1 MPVNEFLP
9 FALSSGANVA
19 TQSTWANEVSRNT
32 GFEAG
37 VAKSSH
43 LNKVWRQSAFVSHV
57 LAQVIME
64 ATNADVL
71 DNGDI
76 ATLKARM
83 NAAIKAVAGTKG
95 VSDELALYKKVVDG
109 LFASTNG
116 NVSNLSNALAA
127 AVARIVELE
136 KRQNGRFIKFSQ
148 FANPGSFTHVF
159 AEETNTVL
167 YEVIAGGGAGGGGN
181 VPGAGQCTV
190 AGGGGAGGFTAGI
203 AYNRKDRIGTSIGIV
218 VGAGGTPTTGTGGS
232 GGNSVFGGYAT
243 SLGGG
248 GGFPLGPTTQGLGG
262 AGAGGAAGS
271 VYREAGFSEIMVLNQ
286 GAPGQMGIIISASQA
301 VGGAGAAGPFGG
313 GAHVNGAQ
321 PQGFN
326 AASAGAGGGGCRLV
340 GTQGPAAGGI
350 GGNGLIRIWEYT

>member
-9 FALSSGANVA
+9 FALSAGANVA
-19 TQSTWANEVSRNT
+19 PQSTWANEVSRNT
-32 GFEAG
+32 GFESG
-37 VAKSSH
+37 VAKSAH
-43 LNKVWRQSAFVSHV
+43 GNKLFRQSAFMAHV

-136 KRQNGRFIKFSQ
+136 KRQNGRFIKYSS
-148 FANPGSFTHVF
+148 FANPGSFVHTF

-167 YEVIAGGGAGGGGN
+167 YEVIAGGGAGGGGSS
-181 VPGAGQCTV
+181 PGAGMCLV
-190 AGGGGAGGFTAGI
+190 GGGGGAGGFTAGA
-203 AYNRKDRIGTSIGIV
+203 AYNRKTRIGATISIT
-218 VGAGGTPTTGTGGS
+218 VGAGGVPAVGVGGS
-232 GGNSVFGGYAT
+232 GGNSTFGAIA
-243 SLGGG
+243 SAIGGG
-248 GGFPLGPTTQGLGG
+248 GGSSTGVTASAVGG
-262 AGAGGAAGS
+262 AGAGGVVGQ
-271 VYREAGFSEIMVLNQ
+271 VYREAGFSEIVVLNQ
-286 GAPGQMGIIISASQA
+286 GAPGGLGIVLSATSA
-301 VGGAGAAGPFGG
+301 VGGAGAPGPFGG

-326 AASAGAGGGGCRLV
+326 AASAGAGGGGCRLI
-340 GTQGPAAGGI
+340 GSQGPAAGGI
-350 GGNGLIRIWEYT
+350 GGNGLVRIWEYT